1 MVLGLIPDCALDQVS
16 SAGNAAG
23 TGARIA
29 LLNTKSR
36 NTIESLVTNIEKIET
51 AMEPKFQQYFVDAM
65 AFPNKTDPFPNLFS
79 VVEKPAEKVL
89 MEAPG
94 GRKRRR
100 K

>member
-29 LLNTKSR
+29 LLNNKSR

-79 VVEKPAEKVL
+79 VVEKPVDKVAT
-89 MEAPG
+89 EVPG
-94 GRKRRR
+94 SRKRRR